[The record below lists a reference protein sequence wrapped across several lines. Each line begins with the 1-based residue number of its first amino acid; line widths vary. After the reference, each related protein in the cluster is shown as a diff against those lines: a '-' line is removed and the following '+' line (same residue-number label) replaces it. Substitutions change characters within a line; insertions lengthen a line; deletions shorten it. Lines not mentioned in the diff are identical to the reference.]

1 MPITVHAYTS
11 LVNDEVSSQLER
23 LYDTSPEFSDG
34 TDDTSTKFSDGAS
47 AMEQLEQNLTQYTSV
62 YSAEFNTKIIGAI
75 WCTGQ
80 GESRILENIVVHPAN
95 RGRGVAERLVSEAWR
110 MKEEKGIK
118 NFVPGC
124 GAIHR
129 CLANL
134 EKI

>member
-1 MPITVHAYTS
+1 MPITVQAYTS
-11 LVNDEVSSQLER
+11 LENDEVRSQLER

-34 TDDTSTKFSDGAS
+34 AD
-47 AMEQLEQNLTQYTSV
+47 AMEQLEQNLAQYTSV
-62 YSAEFNTKIIGAI
+62 YSAEFNSKIIGAI

-95 RGRGVAERLVSEAWR
+95 RGRGVAERLVSEVCR
-110 MKEEKGIK
+110 MEEEKCVK
-118 NFVPGC
+118 NFVPGF